1 MGDGISWVGGWFSFE
16 RAFGVGD
23 LVDLVDLVDFTDGR
37 CFGKRRLTRSMNA
50 SGSGILTWNTDK
62 GIQNERK
69 RDTGRGMKGRKRI
82 GED

>member
-50 SGSGILTWNTDK
+50 SGSGIL
-62 GIQNERK
+62 
-69 RDTGRGMKGRKRI
+69 M
-82 GED
+82 